1 MAIDFSLSEDQTLV
15 LEAVRSL
22 AEGELAPR
30 MREHE
35 KAGAVPKS
43 LRRVFAEAGMDRA
56 RFPEELGGLAI
67 GDATQVL
74 VNEALAR
81 ADAGAAVALQ
91 STDAVAVALEELAEE
106 GVRARLLAELAGGAP
121 GERWGALVLAS
132 ELGAAPLV
140 ATPSGD
146 GFRLNGV
153 VAFGACVEGAAV
165 TVVAA
170 ALAGLDGSDDGGEG
184 ADLPAFFALLGV
196 PEGVTVE
203 AMGPRSGLEAAPLY
217 RVRFDGARVD
227 AASRLG
233 RFGDRV
239 AERQAQRRLFARLG
253 VHNAARCVGVMDAAW
268 QYARDYASER
278 QAFGK
283 PIGHFQALAFMLAD
297 MATLTDASRWLVWR
311 AACALDA
318 GSKRAL
324 QQAAEA
330 VAQAYE
336 SVNRVAEDALQI
348 LGGAGFVQDYPAEK
362 WMRDARSLSLM
373 YGTQALASRVL
384 GLELMGGAATA
395 GADELLPF
403 AGLQAPIA

>member
-1 MAIDFSLSEDQTLV
+1 MAIDFSLTEDQTLV
-15 LEAVRSL
+15 LEAVRAL

-30 MREHE
+30 MRDHE

-91 STDAVAVALEELAEE
+91 STDAVAVVLEELAEE

-146 GFRLNGV
+146 GFRLDGV

-170 ALAGLDGSDDGGEG
+170 VRAGADGGGAEA
-184 ADLPAFFALLGV
+184 ADLPDFFALLGV
-196 PEGVTVE
+196 PEGATVE

-217 RVRFDGARVD
+217 RVRCDGVQVG
-227 AASRLG
+227 AADRLG
-233 RFGDRV
+233 RFATP
-239 AERQAQRRLFARLG
+239 AEARQALRRLFARLG

-318 GSKRAL
+318 GHKRAL

-373 YGTQALASRVL
+373 YGTQALASRAL
-384 GLELMGGAATA
+384 GHELMGSAANA

-403 AGLQAPIA
+403 TGLQAPIA